1 MVAIALSFLAI
12 KINIAL
18 EISINSLS
26 STDRGDR
33 TSDFKT
39 LSEFYKCNQLYLKVT
54 FHFKLADQLLYNS
67 GNPERKSEIHLRGSG
82 EIAKRKKDWKKLK
95 SK

>member
-18 EISINSLS
+18 EISINSFS

-39 LSEFYKCNQLYLKVT
+39 SQSIFLSSYIQIIILINQT
-54 FHFKLADQLLYNS
+54 
-67 GNPERKSEIHLRGSG
+67 
-82 EIAKRKKDWKKLK
+82 
-95 SK
+95 

>member
-18 EISINSLS
+18 EISINSFS

-39 LSEFYKCNQLYLKVT
+39 SQSIFLSSYIQIIVLINQT
-54 FHFKLADQLLYNS
+54 
-67 GNPERKSEIHLRGSG
+67 
-82 EIAKRKKDWKKLK
+82 
-95 SK
+95 